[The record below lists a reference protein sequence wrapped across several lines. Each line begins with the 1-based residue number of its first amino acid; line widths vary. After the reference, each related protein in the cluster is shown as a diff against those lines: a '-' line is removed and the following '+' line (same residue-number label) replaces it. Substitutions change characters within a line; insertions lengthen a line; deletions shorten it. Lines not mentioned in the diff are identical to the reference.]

1 MLDNYE
7 MKSSYHPNA
16 QYRNNIIP
24 ITTTAVDEPIVIKTI
39 EPPLIITNVESPLV
53 VPQVEADTIVVEQ
66 PHTVNQVI
74 GKEVDTKPENNVNIV
89 HNEPTES

>member
-24 ITTTAVDEPIVIKTI
+24 ITSTADEPIVIKTI

-66 PHTVNQVI
+66 PHAVNQII
-74 GKEVDTKPENNVNIV
+74 GEEVDIKPENNVNIV